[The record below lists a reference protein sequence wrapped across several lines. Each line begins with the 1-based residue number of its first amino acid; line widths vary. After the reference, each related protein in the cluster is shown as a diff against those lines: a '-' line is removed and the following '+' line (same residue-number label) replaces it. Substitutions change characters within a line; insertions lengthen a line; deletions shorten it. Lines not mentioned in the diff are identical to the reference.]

1 MLKTFLILLLA
12 IVLLQFHFMVMRK
25 FYDVKKGG
33 NLKYGHTAY
42 LLLDWLNY
50 STTARCGK
58 YACIKFEENKKQIC
72 AKSSRTLT

>member
-42 LLLDWLNY
+42 LY
-50 STTARCGK
+50 SIG
-58 YACIKFEENKKQIC
+58 
-72 AKSSRTLT
+72 